1 MGRRTIPDQTAILS
15 FETSTSRYLENSF
28 SRTVYRR
35 RSSIL
40 RGTGGRACE
49 WSSVGGEE
57 KTPESQLAVGNLVQE
72 LTAVC
77 ETTFG
82 GYSRSDIT
90 HIP

>member
-49 WSSVGGEE
+49 WSSDDREAPEDSDGGGEL
-57 KTPESQLAVGNLVQE
+57 KLAVRDVQDYYAHYAFTLLV
-72 LTAVC
+72 
-77 ETTFG
+77 
-82 GYSRSDIT
+82 
-90 HIP
+90 